1 MRRRRGAVPRLVELS
16 QELSKGA
23 HMAGMSGRFSTVVK
37 AKINKLL
44 DKAEDPG
51 E

>member
-1 MRRRRGAVPRLVELS
+1 
-16 QELSKGA
+16 
-23 HMAGMSGRFSTVVK
+23 MSGRFSTVVK

-51 E
+51 ETLDGIGPILYPPRPSTAKLPKP